1 MRTFLFLFAVLFL
14 LAPGKMNVFV
24 GKVLEVVAQRKSL
37 LQINP
42 SGSFPS
48 IARNAFFDEKCSKL
62 QGRCVNSCQ
71 KNEELVALCQKSLKC
86 CLTLQPCWKNTND

>member
-1 MRTFLFLFAVLFL
+1 MAQVQLSLCGSILCQVHRD
-14 LAPGKMNVFV
+14 PGPT
-24 GKVLEVVAQRKSL
+24 R
-37 LQINP
+37 INP
-42 SGSFPS
+42 SGSLPS

-86 CLTLQPCWKNTND
+86 CLTLQPCWKNTNDESEGSGIPE

>member
-14 LAPGKMNVFV
+14 LAP
-24 GKVLEVVAQRKSL
+24 
-37 LQINP
+37 
-42 SGSFPS
+42 
-48 IARNAFFDEKCSKL
+48 ARNAFFDEKCSRL